1 MKEKKVIWDYLWY
14 ALYAFAGLGMEIL
27 LISLLEPILFGGV
40 SSSNYTPT
48 QRIIHWILTI
58 ICWSVISFFLIKSSK
73 KSLDFNVISIEKPAR
88 TGIIIS
94 ILLTI
99 LCIAI
104 NVFDWGILKVVGE
117 FQSKGLLLFLFQYI
131 YYMFEV
137 VLVVLILVF
146 GQKFGEVL
154 SGKTIPIPW
163 GGIVLCLTWGA
174 IHSLTQGSL
183 YTGIG
188 VMTFSLIYGVIYL
201 LLNRNF
207 KYSYLFILLAFVI

>member
-14 ALYAFAGLGMEIL
+14 ALYAFAGLGIELL
-27 LISLLEPILFGGV
+27 LIGLLEPILFGGV
-40 SSSNYTPT
+40 SSSDYTSL

-58 ICWSVISFFLIKSSK
+58 ICWGVISFSLIKYSK
-73 KSLDFNVISIEKPAR
+73 KKLDFDVILAVKPTR
-88 TGIIIS
+88 NGIIIS

-99 LCIAI
+99 ACVVI
-104 NVFDWGILKVVGE
+104 NAFDWGVLKVVGE
-117 FQSKGLLLFLFQYI
+117 FQSKGLLLFLFQYV
-131 YYMFEV
+131 YYLFEV
-137 VLVVLILVF
+137 VLVVLILAF

-154 SGKTIPIPW
+154 TGKIRLIPW
-163 GGIVLCLTWGA
+163 GGIILCFTWGA

-183 YTGIG
+183 YVGIG

-207 KYSYLFILLAFVI
+207 KYSYILIALAFMV